1 MNNYKFDDTELN
13 RKINEYNA
21 IFNNNNDNNNINNH
35 INNNNYNNKDR
46 IQKVKKNNNVYN
58 QNINNNNTNNFISYD
73 CPSSDYI
80 NLSEIEREYD
90 IYISNLKLKLS
101 KEREERKKKEEEAMM
116 IQHRLTLLKNQEQSK
131 LVQMKKV
138 KQNIDRIINNRKK
151 TQEKLSEKLIEKKNL
166 KNNINTSWA
175 RATCPDS
182 QIKKNISC
190 SSFSHKTNRSNNIM
204 SNSQSHFH
212 NSKNKNSKNNDLEKN
227 SENSSDKRKENKKE
241 KNPKIKNEK
250 NSIENSDLKKR
261 INNSEL
267 RLNSVGNKQLFKL
280 QLIEKLKKDEEEKKM
295 LEQEIAKIE
304 EEEKMLLIKLG
315 NRGVNINIENID
327 NNNIEEYD

>member
-1 MNNYKFDDTELN
+1 
-13 RKINEYNA
+13 
-21 IFNNNNDNNNINNH
+21 
-35 INNNNYNNKDR
+35 
-46 IQKVKKNNNVYN
+46 
-58 QNINNNNTNNFISYD
+58 
-73 CPSSDYI
+73 
-80 NLSEIEREYD
+80 
-90 IYISNLKLKLS
+90 
-101 KEREERKKKEEEAMM
+101 MM

-151 TQEKLSEKLIEKKNL
+151 TQEKLNEKLIEKKNL
-166 KNNINTSWA
+166 KNNHINTSWA
-175 RATCPDS
+175 RPTCPDS

-190 SSFSHKTNRSNNIM
+190 SSFSHKTNRSNNNNIL

-212 NSKNKNSKNNDLEKN
+212 NSKNKNNKNNDLDKN
-227 SENSSDKRKENKKE
+227 SENSEKRKENKKD

-250 NSIENSDLKKR
+250 NSIENSDFKKR

-267 RLNSVGNKQLFKL
+267 RLNSVENKQLFKL

-315 NRGVNINIENID
+315 NRGVNINID